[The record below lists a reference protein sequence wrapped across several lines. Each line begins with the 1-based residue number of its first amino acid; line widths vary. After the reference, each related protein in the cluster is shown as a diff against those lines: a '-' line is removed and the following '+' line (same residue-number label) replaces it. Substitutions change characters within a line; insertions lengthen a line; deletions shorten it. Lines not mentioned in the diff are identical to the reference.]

1 MIYERGLVMG
11 SSYTSAG
18 GSIGGFGFLFI
29 LLALIIVVILVVA
42 VKSKKAAHVH
52 KNITE
57 SASESADTAS
67 SAVETAKV
75 ESLVCTGCGA
85 VVKVKRGESAECE
98 YCGAVVSK

>member
-1 MIYERGLVMG
+1 MG

-18 GSIGGFGFLFI
+18 GSIGGFGFLII
-29 LLALIIVVILVVA
+29 LLALIIAVILVIA
-42 VKSKKAAHVH
+42 IKSKKAKHTH
-52 KNITE
+52 KNIAE
-57 SASESADTAS
+57 SVSEPAGAAS

-85 VVKVKRGESAECE
+85 VVKVKHGECTECE